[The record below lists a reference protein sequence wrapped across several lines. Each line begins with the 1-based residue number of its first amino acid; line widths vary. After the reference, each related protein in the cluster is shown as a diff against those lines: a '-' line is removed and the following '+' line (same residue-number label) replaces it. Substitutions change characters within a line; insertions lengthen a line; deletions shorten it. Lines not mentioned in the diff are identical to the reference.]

1 MQLEYMSS
9 EESDLDDDG
18 EVLLL
23 HPLTWR
29 SEKVNRPHLRHHHA
43 AARERAG
50 LTLRTYGLHEG
61 KESSLR
67 LNTKRW

>member
-1 MQLEYMSS
+1 MQLLPIDTTKAALSRMEFQSEHARDQWRAAMQLEYMSS

-29 SEKVNRPHLRHHHA
+29 SEKSTV
-43 AARERAG
+43 
-50 LTLRTYGLHEG
+50 
-61 KESSLR
+61 R
-67 LNTKRW
+67 LSCWIIV